1 MILAEENIFL
11 NVDVYEKDDLL
22 EFIADQAVSLNIA
35 YDANG
40 LLSDLK
46 KREQEF
52 STGLQDGFAIPHAK
66 SRFVEIPSIFYL
78 KTKGDIEWETMDGRK
93 VNCAFSLLVPMEN
106 EGDTHLHM
114 LSQLATCLLD
124 DDFKEYVKSTNNKKE
139 LVTYIYKKM
148 EEQ

>member
-11 NVDVYEKDDLL
+11 NVEAYKKDDLL
-22 EFIADQAVSLNIA
+22 EFIANQAVILNIA

-46 KREQEF
+46 RREEEF

-66 SRFVEIPSIFYL
+66 SKYVETPSILYL
-78 KTKGDIEWETMDGRK
+78 KTKGDIEWGTMDGSTI
-93 VNCAFSLLVPMEN
+93 NCAFSLLVPMEN
-106 EGDTHLHM
+106 EENTHLQM
-114 LSQLATCLLD
+114 LSQLATCLLE